1 MRRRGI
7 ATMLLILC
15 SVAAV
20 ACSNTKTQGNVEEQ
34 ATQGRVVGVETI
46 SKQPLTTN
54 YTLSG
59 TLEPMSEMS
68 AAFEVSGR
76 IVETNVQIGDVVKKG
91 DVLAKLDTP
100 QYRLQ
105 LDEAIQG
112 VEQAKAA
119 LDSAE
124 ASIRS
129 STAQVKSA
137 EANLLEIKKG
147 ARKEQ
152 RERMKNALTLAQAG
166 YEKAQIDAERSQSLY
181 EQGLVS
187 KSDNENA
194 QLALTNAQNAV
205 EDVESAVSE
214 MEEGATK
221 EQIQAA
227 SGVLDEANSGKLAS
241 IAAKKQ
247 ASAAYNA
254 ALATQRQA
262 ELALSKTT
270 LISQFDGVVLAK
282 AFNNGELAAEG
293 QPVYTLGK
301 VDELKVLLPLP
312 DSEAKQWEK
321 GTAVDISLYGQVTKG
336 TVKKIYPLTNAAT
349 GTINGEIVINNMQ
362 LGWSPGQVVKVGL
375 HQSGRDVILVP
386 VEAVISNGDK
396 PFVYKL
402 EKGIAVKTIVQL
414 GGHMVNNQLEINGG
428 LKVGEQI
435 VTKGAD
441 MLFDGDKIQAAEG
454 AAQ

>member
-1 MRRRGI
+1 
-7 ATMLLILC
+7 MLLILC

-34 ATQGRVVGVETI
+34 ATQRRVVGVDTI

-59 TLEPMSEMS
+59 TLEPVNEMS
-68 AAFEVSGR
+68 AAFEVPGR
-76 IVETNVQIGDVVKKG
+76 ILETNVQIGDVVKNG
-91 DVLAKLDTP
+91 DVLAKLDTR

-112 VEQAKAA
+112 VAQAKAA
-119 LDSAE
+119 LESAK
-124 ASIRS
+124 ASIRV

-147 ARKEQ
+147 ARKQQ
-152 RERMKNALTLAQAG
+152 RERMENTLALAQAAN
-166 YEKAQIDAERSQSLY
+166 EKAQIDAERLQSLY
-181 EQGLVS
+181 DQGLVS
-187 KSDNENA
+187 RSDNENA
-194 QLALTNAQNAV
+194 QLTLTNAQNAV
-205 EDVESAVSE
+205 RDAESSLSE
-214 MEEGATK
+214 MQEGATK

-227 SGVLDEANSGKLAS
+227 SGVLDEATSGKLAS

-254 ALATQRQA
+254 ALATKQQA

-270 LISQFDGVVLAK
+270 LISRFDGVILAK
-282 AFNNGELAAEG
+282 AFNNGELSAEG

-321 GTAVDISLYGQVTKG
+321 GTAVDVSLYGQVTKG
-336 TVKKIYPLTNAAT
+336 IVKKIYPLTNATT
-349 GTINGEIVINNMQ
+349 GTINGEIVIKNAK

-375 HQSGRDVILVP
+375 HQSGRDAILVP
-386 VEAVISNGDK
+386 VEAVISDGNK
-396 PFVYKL
+396 PYVFKL
-402 EKGIAVKTIVQL
+402 EKGKAVKTIVQL
-414 GGHMVNNQLEINGG
+414 GGSVVNNQMEISGG

-441 MLFDGDKIQAAEG
+441 MLFDGDKIEAAEG

>member
-1 MRRRGI
+1 MRRQGM
-7 ATMLLILC
+7 ATMLFILC
-15 SVAAV
+15 SVTLI
-20 ACSNTKTQGNVEEQ
+20 ACSNTETQNNVETQ
-34 ATQGRVVGVETI
+34 ANQGRVVGIEMI
-46 SKQPLTTN
+46 RKQPLTTN

-59 TLEPMSEMS
+59 TLEPASEMS
-68 AAFEVSGR
+68 AAFEIPGR
-76 IVETNVQIGDVVKKG
+76 IVEANVQIGDVVKKG
-91 DVLAKLDTP
+91 DVLAKLDTY

-112 VEQAKAA
+112 VAQAKAV

-124 ASIRS
+124 ASIHT
-129 STAQVKSA
+129 STAQVKRA

-147 ARKEQ
+147 ARTQQ
-152 RERMKNALTLAQAG
+152 RERLKNALASAQAAFK
-166 YEKAQIDAERSQSLY
+166 KAQTDAERSQHLY

-187 KSDNENA
+187 QSDNENA

-205 EDVESAVSE
+205 KDAESAISE
-214 MEEGATK
+214 MQEGATK
-221 EQIQAA
+221 EQIRAA
-227 SGVLDEANSGKLAS
+227 AGVLDEASSGKLAS

-247 ASAAYNA
+247 AFAAYNA
-254 ALATQRQA
+254 ALATKRQA
-262 ELALSKTT
+262 ELSLSKTT
-270 LISQFDGVVLAK
+270 LLSRFDGIVLAK

-312 DSEAKQWEK
+312 DREAKQWKK
-321 GTAVDISLYGQVTKG
+321 GTAADVSLYGQVTKG

-349 GTINGEIVINNMQ
+349 GTINGEIVIRNEKLN
-362 LGWSPGQVVKVGL
+362 WSPGQVVKVGL
-375 HQSGRDVILVP
+375 HRSGRDVILVP
-386 VEAVISNGDK
+386 VEAVISDVDQ

-402 EKGIAVKTIVQL
+402 ENGKAVKTIVQL
-414 GGHMVNNQLEINGG
+414 GGHMVNNQLEISEG
-428 LKVGEQI
+428 LKVGDQI

>member
-1 MRRRGI
+1 
-7 ATMLLILC
+7 MLLILC

-34 ATQGRVVGVETI
+34 ATQGRVVGVDTI

-59 TLEPMSEMS
+59 TLAPVSEMS
-68 AAFEVSGR
+68 AAFEVPGR
-76 IVETNVQIGDVVKKG
+76 IVESNVQIGDVVKKG
-91 DVLAKLDTP
+91 DVLAKLDTY

-124 ASIRS
+124 ASIRA

-147 ARKEQ
+147 ARKQQ
-152 RERMKNALTLAQAG
+152 RERMKNALTLAQAA

-187 KSDNENA
+187 QSDNENA
-194 QLALTNAQNAV
+194 QLALTSAQNAV
-205 EDVESAVSE
+205 EDAESAVSE
-214 MEEGATK
+214 MQEGATK

-227 SGVLDEANSGKLAS
+227 SGVLDEANSGKLVS

-254 ALATQRQA
+254 ALAAQRQA

-270 LISQFDGVVLAK
+270 LISRFDGVVLAK

-312 DSEAKQWEK
+312 DNEAKQWEK
-321 GTAVDISLYGQVTKG
+321 GSVVDISLYDQVTKG
-336 TVKKIYPLTNAAT
+336 TVEKIYPLTNAAT
-349 GTINGEIVINNMQ
+349 GTINGEIVINNVK

-375 HQSGRDVILVP
+375 HQSGREVILVP
-386 VEAVISNGDK
+386 VEAVISDGDK

-414 GGHMVNNQLEINGG
+414 GGNMVNNQLEISGG

-435 VTKGAD
+435 VTQGAD